1 MRESFSA
8 RCSKSG
14 GMGSNRKITEL
25 GVSNPR
31 VTGSPPKIFLPR
43 YKPIMPNMGLV
54 EICGQPLTSVF
65 SMADHCFI
73 SSEIGGIFGRSRI
86 ARDLLFGGRTR
97 FAFLVFITAF
107 SDWHGL
113 GAAGRKNKLRLRERL
128 HLLEGG
134 VGSEFA
140 EEQALRRHVDDR
152 KFGDDVVHD
161 FDAGERQRA
170 LFQDFGLAVAR
181 GVLHGD
187 EHALSSCD

>member
-1 MRESFSA
+1 MTIHKQIQPLQNGNVTHFVRSYAWFSHHKASRKSAVEATLKENQCFPGAMRESFSA

-73 SSEIGGIFGRSRI
+73 SSEIGGILGRSRI
-86 ARDLLFGGRTR
+86 ARDCGLADGFRFIF
-97 FAFLVFITAF
+97 FAF
-107 SDWHGL
+107 
-113 GAAGRKNKLRLRERL
+113 
-128 HLLEGG
+128 
-134 VGSEFA
+134 
-140 EEQALRRHVDDR
+140 
-152 KFGDDVVHD
+152 
-161 FDAGERQRA
+161 
-170 LFQDFGLAVAR
+170 
-181 GVLHGD
+181 
-187 EHALSSCD
+187 